1 MDSSETNEWRGVVKT
16 VRDALTARLGDHP
29 CLRCKHNNF
38 MLRLFNDNNLK
49 VGLGDDRIAEL
60 ICENCGF
67 MERHSVGV
75 LLSDSQFVKGS

>member
-1 MDSSETNEWRGVVKT
+1 MDLSETNEWQDTVKT

-38 MLRLFNDNNLK
+38 MLRLFNDHDLK
-49 VGLGDDRIAEL
+49 TGLGDARIAEL

-67 MERHSVGV
+67 IERHSVGV
-75 LLSDSQFVKGS
+75 LFLDEKLIKGS